1 MAVVAPQS
9 NRAGDGALGAPVPL
23 IDATHASGPKA
34 ARLAAML
41 RRKRPV
47 PPGVVLDPDLA
58 ARLAVAAPR
67 DFAAWV
73 ARHLAGIEPPWVAR
87 SSSVAEDG
95 SAQSRAGVFDSVRDC
110 ADPRALQAGIARV
123 VASASGPRAVALGLA
138 GRSMPVVVQHQ
149 VATTAGGVLFTKS
162 PDTRDDSMLVDVAL
176 GGAHTVVDGRART
189 DALGLDRTGRITSGA
204 TAHVPPSV
212 LDQLAHLALGIERD
226 VGGPADIE
234 WGWDGA
240 RVWIFQARA
249 VVPAVGDRGDRWTS
263 ANSQEA
269 LPGPVTPL
277 TWTTLSPLVE
287 RGRARMF
294 TVLGLAAPPGEYMVL
309 HLGRPY
315 FNVRYFADV
324 ARSIPGLPADLF
336 DVLIFGDAAP
346 ASEPALGLSAAV
358 AAIGHPVGRRAI
370 ALALRYG
377 PGLVG
382 RLDRRARRAA
392 WRDRCWP
399 GPSRGRERAAQWLR
413 LEEEVFTDL
422 VAHCVGTA
430 LAGGSYELARRFGAS
445 CGLAS
450 DVVVRLLAPPR
461 DTVNRRFAR
470 ALERLA
476 SAMAGAMAG
485 DPTRSGADAAD
496 APVERALARLVG
508 AFGHMAPGAAELATP
523 RYRETPDALLAF
535 ARTLV
540 DRPARLHRGS
550 ATVPIGG
557 LRGAVL
563 SALVRRARR
572 YHPYRERLK
581 FAALRGIARLRE
593 LALDRGRELVASG
606 VLDAPSDVF
615 FLERDELLR
624 AFADVAPS
632 AAWRE
637 RARAHAAHRAAVAPA
652 RWVADADGKP
662 VALDVPGAGDALV
675 GIPASPGVVCGIAR
689 VVRTPLDGAR
699 LAPGEILV
707 APSADPAWCPLF
719 LVAKGAVLET
729 GSRLSHSALL
739 ARELGVPCVIGL
751 VGATTRIPDGARV
764 VVDGGRGT
772 VELRA
777 AEPAGS

>member
-1 MAVVAPQS
+1 MALVAPQTS
-9 NRAGDGALGAPVPL
+9 RAGDGALAAPVPL
-23 IDATHASGPKA
+23 IDATVESGPKA

-41 RRKRPV
+41 RRKMPV

-67 DFAAWV
+67 DLAAWV

-110 ADPRALQAGIARV
+110 ADPGALQAGIARV

-138 GRSMPVVVQHQ
+138 GGSMSVVVQHQ
-149 VATTAGGVLFTKS
+149 VATTAGGVLFTRS
-162 PDTRDDSMLVDVAL
+162 PDARDDTMLVDVAL
-176 GGAHTVVDGRART
+176 GGAHTVVDGRARS

-204 TAHVPPSV
+204 TAIVPPGV
-212 LDQLAHLALGIERD
+212 LTELAHLALAIERD

-249 VVPAVGDRGDRWTS
+249 VVPAIGDRADRWTS

-294 TVLGLAAPPGEYMVL
+294 TVLGLAAPRGDYIVL

-336 DVLIFGDAAP
+336 DVLIFGDAAA

-370 ALALRYG
+370 ALALRHG

-430 LAGGSYELARRFGAS
+430 LAGGSYELARRFGAA

-476 SAMAGAMAG
+476 SALAG
-485 DPTRSGADAAD
+485 DPTRSGPAA
-496 APVERALARLVG
+496 RALARLVG
-508 AFGHMAPGAAELATP
+508 AFGHLAPGAAELATP

-535 ARTLV
+535 ARALV
-540 DRPARLHRGS
+540 DRPARPNRAPG
-550 ATVPIGG
+550 TVPIRG
-557 LRGAVL
+557 LRGAVM

-593 LALDRGRELVASG
+593 LALDRGRELADAG
-606 VLDAPSDVF
+606 VLDVPSDVF

-632 AAWRE
+632 TAWRE
-637 RARAHAAHRAAVAPA
+637 RARAHAAHRVAVAPA
-652 RWVADADGKP
+652 RWVTGADGER
-662 VALDVPGAGDALV
+662 VALDVPGAGEALV
-675 GIPASPGVVCGIAR
+675 GIPASPGVVCGTAR
-689 VVRTPLDGAR
+689 VVQTPLDGAR
-699 LAPGEILV
+699 LAPGEVLI

-719 LVAKGAVLET
+719 LVAGGAVLET